1 MTTNPAPSLETRFE
15 QLLELVQAQQSRME
29 TQQTHIEAQQSRIT
43 ELEAKLASSPLPTQK
58 QTAVALSPAHQGRR
72 RFLQKV
78 AGLALVSGVGATVA
92 LARPTTAEAKLS
104 VHPTGQGMTGRV
116 GALLQVSGAAAPTGT
131 LPNTTKIG
139 LIVTSDSTLDLST
152 LAPIYD
158 MGVFGISSGGYG
170 LYGSSTSNHGVAG
183 TSTNYHGVYGTS
195 ASTNCAGVLGSNISG
210 TGVWGYSGNYYGVY
224 GYSGT
229 SYGVVGNSN
238 SNNGVYGISINSN
251 GVYGTSTNGH
261 GVGGDS
267 TSGYGV
273 VGSSTTGT
281 GVYGSSNTYIGVVGV
296 STNSYGVYGTSTNS
310 YAGWFQGNVNI
321 TGSITKSSGTFKI
334 DHPLDPAHKY
344 LSHSFVESPDMLN
357 IYNGNVILD
366 ANGEALIELPTWFE
380 ALNRDFRYQLTAI
393 GQASPDL
400 FISEEIANNRF
411 KIAGGKADQRVSWQ
425 VTGIRQDAWANAN
438 RVQVEEDKTEAEQGK
453 YLHPE
458 AFGLPREGN
467 SIAEHHIPDV
477 PPAPPAPP
485 SDKGIGEK

>member
-15 QLLELVQAQQSRME
+15 QLLELVQAQQSRIEAQQSRME
-29 TQQTHIEAQQSRIT
+29 TQQTHIEAQQSRMETQQTHIEAQQTRITELETQQSRIT
-43 ELEAKLASSPLPTQK
+43 ELEARLASSPLPTQT
-58 QTAVALSPAHQGRR
+58 QATAAPAHQGRR
-72 RFLQKV
+72 RFLQRV
-78 AGLALVSGVGATVA
+78 AGLALVSGVGASVA
-92 LARPTTAEAKLS
+92 LARPTTAEAKLTL
-104 VHPTGQGMTGRV
+104 HPTGQWMDGRV
-116 GALLQVSGAAAPTGT
+116 GALLQVPGAAAPIGG
-131 LPNTTKIG
+131 LPTSNKYG

-152 LAPIYD
+152 LTINYD
-158 MGVFGISSGGYG
+158 I
-170 LYGSSTSNHGVAG
+170 
-183 TSTNYHGVYGTS
+183 GVYSYS
-195 ASTNCAGVLGSNISG
+195 AG
-210 TGVWGYSGNYYGVY
+210 TGVC
-224 GYSGT
+224 
-229 SYGVVGNSN
+229 
-238 SNNGVYGISINSN
+238 GI
-251 GVYGTSTNGH
+251 TN
-261 GVGGDS
+261 
-267 TSGYGV
+267 
-273 VGSSTTGT
+273 TGT
-281 GVYGSSNTYIGVVGV
+281 GVYGSSNTGIGMYGYSSNNGSGVVGNSSSGNGIYGTSSSGHGV
-296 STNSYGVYGTSTNS
+296 GGNATSGIGVGGASTNNYGVAGTSTSSYGVFGASTNSYGVYGQSTNS
-310 YAGWFQGNVNI
+310 YAGYFAGNVQI
-321 TGSITKSSGTFKI
+321 TGALSKASGTFKI

-366 ANGEALIELPTWFE
+366 ANGEAIIELPTWFE

-400 FISEEIANNRF
+400 FIAEEIANNRF
-411 KIAGGKADQRVSWQ
+411 KIAGGKADQRVSWL